1 MYLSLANLNS
11 LLVRQDG
18 EKKRS
23 LDVGTAIFSW
33 LFRLGKEREVVRI
46 QGIEAWDVFTES
58 MVNQCGLDPKKA
70 SISVSLLV
78 LGISS

>member
-1 MYLSLANLNS
+1 MYLSLADLNS

-33 LFRLGKEREVVRI
+33 LFRLGKEKEVVRI

-58 MVNQCGLDPKKA
+58 MVNQCRLDPNDPKKA
-70 SISVSLLV
+70 STKRLTDMQ
-78 LGISS
+78 